1 MNEDLLSDIKR
12 LKGII
17 RAKKT
22 RGALDRLHL
31 DLLKRAE
38 KFFKNGDELHTIELC
53 AAVTA
58 LDKPSLISRESLAK
72 IRERYSEKCADETLD
87 ELLEKHFGKYILS
100 EPLNELSAA
109 LTGLRAALLG
119 GTGDRSE
126 LLRNVRSAAA
136 KLPAEYSELRQLISA
151 ACDRT
156 EELLAVEEAEQA
168 CALIDAVHALPEIAG
183 APKASLR
190 GYKRCFV
197 KPYEKQFNDIFF
209 ESFDLNSIIK

>member
-1 MNEDLLSDIKR
+1 MNEELLSDIKR

-22 RGALDRLHL
+22 HTALDKLHL

-38 KFFKNGDELHTIELC
+38 KMFKAGDDIRAVELC

-58 LDKPSLISRESLAK
+58 LDKPSLVSRERLSE
-72 IRERYSEKCADETLD
+72 IRKRYSEKCGDGTLD

-100 EPLNELSAA
+100 EPLNKLSSA
-109 LTGLRAALLG
+109 LTRLRAALLG
-119 GTGDRSE
+119 GTRNYGE
-126 LLRNVRSAAA
+126 CLRNVRSADGD
-136 KLPAEYSELRQLISA
+136 LPAEYPELKRLISA
-151 ACDRT
+151 ACDRA
-156 EELLAVEEAEQA
+156 EELLSMGETEHA

-190 GYKRCFV
+190 GYKKCFV
-197 KPYEKQFNDIFF
+197 QLFEKRFGDDFF
-209 ESFDLNSIIK
+209 EGFDLSVIIK

>member
-22 RGALDRLHL
+22 HTALDRLHL

-38 KFFKNGDELHTIELC
+38 RFFKNGDELHTIELC

-58 LDKPSLISRESLAK
+58 LSKPTLISRERLSE
-72 IRERYSEKCADETLD
+72 IRARYSRSCGDGLLD

-119 GTGDRSE
+119 GTGDRGE

-156 EELLAVEEAEQA
+156 EELLAAEEAEQA

-190 GYKRCFV
+190 GYKRYFV
-197 KPYEKQFNDIFF
+197 KPYEKQFNDNFF

>member
-22 RGALDRLHL
+22 HTALDRLHL

-38 KFFKNGDELHTIELC
+38 RFFKNGDELHTIEC
-53 AAVTA
+53 CSAVTA
-58 LDKPSLISRESLAK
+58 LSKPTLISRERLSE
-72 IRERYSEKCADETLD
+72 IRARYSRSCGDGLLD

-119 GTGDRSE
+119 GTGEHGE
-126 LLRNVRSAAA
+126 LLWNVRSAAA
-136 KLPAEYSELRQLISA
+136 ELPSEHSELRRLISA
-151 ACDRT
+151 ACGRT
-156 EELLAVEEAEQA
+156 EELLAAEEAEQA

-197 KPYEKQFNDIFF
+197 KPYEKQFNDNFF
-209 ESFDLNSIIK
+209 KSFDLNSIIK

>member
-22 RGALDRLHL
+22 HTAFDRLHL

-38 KFFKNGDELHTIELC
+38 RFFKNGDELHTIELC
-53 AAVTA
+53 SAVTA
-58 LDKPSLISRESLAK
+58 LDKPSLI
-72 IRERYSEKCADETLD
+72 IRERLSEIRARYSRSCGDGLLD
-87 ELLEKHFGKYILS
+87 EFLEKHFGKYILS

-119 GTGDRSE
+119 GTADYEE
-126 LLRNVRSAAA
+126 LFRNIRSAAA
-136 KLPAEYSELRQLISA
+136 ELPAEYSELKRLLSA
-151 ACDRT
+151 ACKSA
-156 EELLAVEEAEQA
+156 EELLFVGKTEQA
-168 CALIDAVHALPEIAG
+168 CAFVDAVHALPEIAG

-197 KPYEKQFNDIFF
+197 KPYEKQFNDNFF

>member
-17 RAKKT
+17 RVKKT
-22 RGALDRLHL
+22 HTALDRLHL
-31 DLLKRAE
+31 DLLKHAE

-87 ELLEKHFGKYILS
+87 ELLEKHFGRYILS

-119 GTGDRSE
+119 GTGDRGE
-126 LLRNVRSAAA
+126 LLRNIRSAAA
-136 KLPAEYSELRQLISA
+136 KLPSEHLELRRLISA
-151 ACDRT
+151 ACGRT
-156 EELLAVEEAEQA
+156 EELLATEEAEQA

-197 KPYEKQFNDIFF
+197 KPYEKQFIDNFF
-209 ESFDLNSIIK
+209 KSFDLNSIIK

>member
-58 LDKPSLISRESLAK
+58 LSKPTLISREKLSE
-72 IRERYSEKCADETLD
+72 IRARYSRSCGDGLLD
-87 ELLEKHFGKYILS
+87 ELLEKHFGRYILS

-109 LTGLRAALLG
+109 LTGLRTALLG
-119 GTGDRSE
+119 GTGDRGE
-126 LLRNVRSAAA
+126 LLRNIRSDAA

-156 EELLAVEEAEQA
+156 EELLAAEEAEQV

>member
-22 RGALDRLHL
+22 HTALDRLHL

-58 LDKPSLISRESLAK
+58 LSKPTLISRERLSE
-72 IRERYSEKCADETLD
+72 IRARYSRSCGDGLLD

-119 GTGDRSE
+119 GTGDRGE
-126 LLRNVRSAAA
+126 LLRNVRSTAAE
-136 KLPAEYSELRQLISA
+136 LPDEYSQLKRLLLAVCKS
-151 ACDRT
+151 T
-156 EELLAVEEAEQA
+156 EELLAAEEAEQA

-197 KPYEKQFNDIFF
+197 KPYEKQFNDNFF